1 MLNDFKG
8 QDLRGRNF
16 KNQNLRGADFSGAD
30 IRGAKFTGANLVK
43 AEFIGARTGV
53 QKRWMVLQFCISFAL
68 CILFA
73 FGGILSAAVFSTF
86 LLPPNFPQDTG
97 VFPYIEMFLI

>member
-1 MLNDFKG
+1 MPKDFKG

-16 KNQNLRGADFSGAD
+16 KNQDLRGADFSGAD
-30 IRGAKFTGANLVK
+30 IRGAKFTGAKLARAK
-43 AEFIGARTGV
+43 FIGARTGV

-68 CILFA
+68 CGLLDFVGILFA
-73 FGGILSAAVFSTF
+73 VVFTTF

-97 VFPYIEMFLI
+97 FLPDFSV